1 MHCSGA
7 LTLRPHRLQ
16 VFPDQLDLRP
26 NSTAVFR
33 VTFRPPADGQYYTR
47 LLDVVAYVKAQR
59 SFRLV
64 GESAVLAPFT
74 TTLQVRS
81 RSAGP
86 MLSMC
91 VLHC

>member
-1 MHCSGA
+1 M
-7 LTLRPHRLQ
+7 
-16 VFPDQLDLRP
+16 FPDQLDLRP

-64 GESAVLAPFT
+64 GEGAVLAPFT
-74 TTLQVRS
+74 TTLQVSPR
-81 RSAGP
+81 P
-86 MLSMC
+86 WWPH
-91 VLHC
+91 VEYV